1 MKNQYESPILANTSS
16 GANAYDEARK
26 EEEHES
32 NRHRAPGG
40 RSGPDRD
47 PKGDPAHFEDPGG

>member
-1 MKNQYESPILANTSS
+1 MKNQYEAPILANTSS

-40 RSGPDRD
+40 GMCYNRTKVEKPH
-47 PKGDPAHFEDPGG
+47 KH